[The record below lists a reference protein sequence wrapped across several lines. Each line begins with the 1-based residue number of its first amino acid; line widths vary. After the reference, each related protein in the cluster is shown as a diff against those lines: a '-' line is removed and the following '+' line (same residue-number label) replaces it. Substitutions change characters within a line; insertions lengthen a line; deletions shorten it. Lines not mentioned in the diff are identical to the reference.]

1 MSRFPMNL
9 QLFAEGAEGPEPADP
24 GTLEGAVIDEGA
36 AGIVVDPEKLEN
48 DDPAEGA
55 EEPELADPETDRDA
69 IFAEARRA
77 AENRMNGIN
86 SRVASR
92 FKDMKNPETGQPI
105 RTVEDYFDALD
116 AQERIAARQQ
126 MEQNGIDPAL
136 LDQMIANNPA
146 IRQAQE
152 ILRENQLNEGQREL
166 DSQVRAISEFYPEVQ
181 SLADISKMDT
191 FPAFDAYVRNG
202 LSLVDAF
209 KLANFETMSQRT
221 AAATKQAAINA
232 AKGKSH
238 LSPVG
243 VGADGQTTQFVDIP
257 PEAREVWEQAY
268 PDLSYKE
275 LKEKYNKSL

>member
-24 GTLEGAVIDEGA
+24 GTLEGAGIDEGA
-36 AGIVVDPEKLEN
+36 GVIDGDPETPE
-48 DDPAEGA
+48 DIDPTEGA
-55 EEPELADPETDRDA
+55 EGPEVADPEADRDA
-69 IFAEARRA
+69 IFAEARRT
-77 AENRMNGIN
+77 AESWMNGIN

-92 FKDMKNPETGQPI
+92 FKGMRNPETGQPI
-105 RTVEDYFDALD
+105 RTAEDYFDALD

-126 MEQNGIDPAL
+126 MEQNGIDPDM
-136 LDQMIANNPA
+136 LDQMINNSPA

-152 ILRENQLNEGQREL
+152 ILRQNQMNEGQKEL
-166 DSQVRAISEFYPEVQ
+166 DAQVREISEFFPEVQ
-181 SLADISKMDT
+181 SLADISRMET

-243 VGADGQTTQFVDIP
+243 GGTEGQTSQLVDIP
-257 PEAREVWEQAY
+257 QNAREVWEQAY
-268 PDLSYKE
+268 QGLSYKE